1 VPSIGG
7 GTKLIRTLLAG
18 EEEGVCSAT
27 GEGTVECSGETEEK
41 SESSV
46 VGEAIGVDGSCAAAI
61 PGKPIETTQATRVT
75 LCSLSIV
82 APVYV
87 WENVVPPFA
96 IAKKF
101 FIDHVGDKLIVQ
113 AVETSKVID
122 RALARV
128 FASGPG
134 FH

>member
-1 VPSIGG
+1 MA
-7 GTKLIRTLLAG
+7 TLLAG
-18 EEEGVCSAT
+18 AGEGVCSAVV
-27 GEGTVECSGETEEK
+27 EGTVERSGETEGK
-41 SESSV
+41 GDSSV
-46 VGEAIGVDGSCAAAI
+46 VGEAIGVDNSCAAAF
-61 PGKPIETTQATRVT
+61 PRKPIETAQATRLT

-87 WENVVPPFA
+87 WKNVVPPFA

-101 FIDHVGDKLIVQ
+101 LIDHVGDKLIVQ

-128 FASGPG
+128 FASGPA